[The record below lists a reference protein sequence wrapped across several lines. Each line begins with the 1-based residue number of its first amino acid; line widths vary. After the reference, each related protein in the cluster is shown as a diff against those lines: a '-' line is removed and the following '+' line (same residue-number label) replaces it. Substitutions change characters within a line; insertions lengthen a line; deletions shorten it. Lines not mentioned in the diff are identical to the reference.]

1 MGIKI
6 YHKDID
12 YCRKI
17 RRNIPISE
25 KIVHLREVS
34 FRCPICGRSIFG
46 KNNKDKIYEIAH
58 IFPHSPKDNEK
69 KILDGVEL
77 LGEDSES
84 FENKIALCETCHH
97 KYDTDK
103 TVEEYNNLVS
113 IKKKLS
119 AIQKTDDELASIN
132 IDNDIVKVLE
142 VVAKLS
148 DEEFD
153 KLEKYKSLK
162 IDNKIEDKYSLLKRK
177 IKHYVSEY
185 YLFIE
190 EQLRNLDEKEKKFK
204 IIANQ
209 INTAYLSCCTEDK
222 DDVFN
227 NIVNWLNSKD
237 VTLNYDACVIVV
249 SFFVQNCE
257 VFDEVA

>member
-1 MGIKI
+1 MNLNSLFVDTLSILNRLEGLAFSVKG
-6 YHKDID
+6 
-12 YCRKI
+12 
-17 RRNIPISE
+17 
-25 KIVHLREVS
+25 L
-34 FRCPICGRSIFG
+34 FRG
-46 KNNKDKIYEIAH
+46 K
-58 IFPHSPKDNEK
+58 S
-69 KILDGVEL
+69 
-77 LGEDSES
+77 
-84 FENKIALCETCHH
+84 
-97 KYDTDK
+97 
-103 TVEEYNNLVS
+103 
-113 IKKKLS
+113 
-119 AIQKTDDELASIN
+119 
-132 IDNDIVKVLE
+132 
-142 VVAKLS
+142 
-148 DEEFD
+148 FD